1 MIPLKDDVQ
10 ARDVP
15 VITWTIIFLNT
26 LVFFFEV
33 TSRPEFVERLAYEFG
48 MVPARIGA
56 DSSSYWTLVTCM
68 FLHGGWLHFIG
79 NMWTLYIFGDNVED
93 RMGPARFLVFYLL
106 CGIGASL
113 VHYWADPTSQL
124 PTIGA
129 SGAIAG
135 VLGAYFVMFPA
146 AKVITLVPILFVPL
160 FFNIPAYVFLGV
172 WFLSQV
178 VSGTLSIAGGQQLG
192 GVAWWAHVGG
202 FVAGIVLRQLFAKPQ
217 KEIRRVYPDEYWP
230 W

>member
-33 TSRPEFVERLAYEFG
+33 TSPPEFVERLAYEFG

-56 DSSSYWTLVTCM
+56 DPSSYWTLVTCM

-135 VLGAYFVMFPA
+135 LLGAYFVMFPA
-146 AKVITLVPILFVPL
+146 AQVITLVPVLFLPL
-160 FFNIPAYVFLGV
+160 FFKLPAYVFLGV

-202 FVAGIVLRQLFAKPQ
+202 FVAGIFLRPLFAKPQ